1 MGREMG
7 LDGRM
12 EKSKLEMQFCIT
24 MQKIQGTETRCTTRG
39 RAAVDSQRALE
50 PRKYHVSVTYR
61 TSPRAR
67 ARRLNERDAL
77 IKSGNGAVGERV

>member
-1 MGREMG
+1 ME

-24 MQKIQGTETRCTTRG
+24 MQKIQGTETRCTTPRKSRG
-39 RAAVDSQRALE
+39 RFPARLRAAQISRFSHFS
-50 PRKYHVSVTYR
+50 YVS
-61 TSPRAR
+61 AR